1 LLARYQEMELMI
13 RLGEY
18 KPGVDPVADRA
29 VDMRDAQMAFLR
41 QNTSTSSDF
50 KEAIDTLIAMQE

>member
-1 LLARYQEMELMI
+1 MARYQEMELMI

-18 KPGVDPVADRA
+18 KSGIDPIADRA
-29 VDMRDAQMAFLR
+29 VNQRDEQIAFLR

-50 KEAIDTLIAMQE
+50 KEAIDKLTAMMG